1 MQWSGHVN
9 NREIQGSEGRD
20 VTGSYEEKSREGR
33 ASGRIDN
40 SWKKVNIRRTA
51 IADKSSNIAIF
62 IGIDQEWTTSPQV
75 WPTGGVQ
82 WRKDGGGQG

>member
-1 MQWSGHVN
+1 MEQKLGYLYLLQGTDQ
-9 NREIQGSEGRD
+9 REEGFAGSR
-20 VTGSYEEKSREGR
+20 
-33 ASGRIDN
+33 RIDN
-40 SWKKVNIRRTA
+40 NWKKVNIRRTA